1 MVRVPI
7 QYFEPITWLVRKVV
21 TGENE
26 WGQPIYEEEYGES
39 EGRYA
44 NYRGSKKEF
53 LGQDGQTIMHADGV
67 FYIKVNEPYP
77 NRFDIVTWK
86 EQTFQVVHTWEGQLH
101 TIIYLKEVK

>member
-21 TGENE
+21 VGENE

-39 EGRYA
+39 YGRYA

-53 LGQDGQTIMHADGV
+53 LGQDGQSIMHADGV
-67 FYIKVNEPYP
+67 FYIKKGELYP
-77 NRFDIVTWK
+77 ERFDLVTWK
-86 EQTFQVVHTWEGQLH
+86 DMKFQVVHHWEGQLH